1 MVEREKVWLVARGE
15 ETEVGEE
22 LSDRGGS
29 TLDEQEWCETGWC
42 SMFTARKLTRMPS
55 SSGVEPRNLTS
66 VRLGTLARNGWRF
79 EGDAEK
85 IFKMMTGMGGL
96 QRRGVVEWRVVW
108 VLRRSNCFAPRVA
121 VL

>member
-1 MVEREKVWLVARGE
+1 MVEREKFGSWLMGKKQRWGKSSVTEEAPPLTSMNAAR
-15 ETEVGEE
+15 
-22 LSDRGGS
+22 RGA
-29 TLDEQEWCETGWC
+29 QC
-42 SMFTARKLTRMPS
+42 SRRGNTRMPS

-66 VRLGTLARNGWRF
+66 LRLGTLARNGWRF
-79 EGDAEK
+79 AGDAEK

-108 VLRRSNCFAPRVA
+108 VSRRSNCFAPRVA